1 MAPSQRAATA
11 TVSKLAPLPY
21 AGLQLRIVAFILDIL
36 VIISFGMLFV
46 AAILAILLIDSS
58 NSNPSDRAFLI
69 SAGILGFYLVAF
81 VPLYHVLLWSWRG
94 QTVGKMAV
102 RIKVQSRNGGPLSLG
117 QSALRF
123 LGYVVSVLPIFLGLV
138 IALFDRE
145 RRAFHDILAGT
156 VVVEL
161 P

>member
-11 TVSKLAPLPY
+11 TGSKLAPLPY
-21 AGLQLRIVAFILDIL
+21 AGLQLRIVAFILDVL
-36 VIISFGMLFV
+36 VLISFGMLFV
-46 AAILAILLIDSS
+46 AAILALLVIDSDS
-58 NSNPSDRAFLI
+58 GNPSDRAFLI

-94 QTVGKMAV
+94 QTVGMMAV
-102 RIKVQSRNGGPLSLG
+102 RIKVQSRNGGPVSLG
-117 QSALRF
+117 QSALRL
-123 LGYVVSVLPIFLGLV
+123 LGYAVSVLPIFLGLV
-138 IALFDRE
+138 ITLFDRE

>member
-11 TVSKLAPLPY
+11 TGSKLAPLPY

-36 VIISFGMLFV
+36 VLISFGMLF
-46 AAILAILLIDSS
+46 AAGAIAFLVIESDSG
-58 NSNPSDRAFLI
+58 NPSSAAFLI
-69 SAGILGFYLVAF
+69 TVGVLLLYVFAF

-123 LGYVVSVLPIFLGLV
+123 LGYVVSALPIFLGLV

-145 RRAFHDILAGT
+145 RRALHDILAGT

>member
-1 MAPSQRAATA
+1 MLFAAGA
-11 TVSKLAPLPY
+11 
-21 AGLQLRIVAFILDIL
+21 IAFL
-36 VIISFGMLFV
+36 VIES
-46 AAILAILLIDSS
+46 DSG
-58 NSNPSDRAFLI
+58 NPSDTAFLI
-69 SAGILGFYLVAF
+69 AVGVLLSYVFTF

-94 QTVGKMAV
+94 QTAGMMAV

-138 IALFDRE
+138 IVLFDRE